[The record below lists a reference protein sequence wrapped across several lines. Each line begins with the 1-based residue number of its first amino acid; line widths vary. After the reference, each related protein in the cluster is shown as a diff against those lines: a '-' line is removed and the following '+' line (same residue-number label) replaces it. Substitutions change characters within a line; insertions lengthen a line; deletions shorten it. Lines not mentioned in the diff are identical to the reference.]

1 MNTWHTTPPTD
12 LAIIFTTLKKE
23 LPKMGAFWLNRL
35 AKGYSPRQLAEEM
48 AIDLRQEKREWQSKL
63 NDSQTALLQLKTSV
77 EALQAEWQEKLDTAE
92 NLADEQKEKIQE
104 LNHIVAQ
111 QQTQLNALLGND
123 G

>member
-1 MNTWHTTPPTD
+1 
-12 LAIIFTTLKKE
+12 
-23 LPKMGAFWLNRL
+23 MGAFWLNRL

-111 QQTQLNALLGND
+111 QQTQLNALLGSD